1 MTSDLF
7 LHQPEPDR
15 IQKLTEEVSAY
26 TLRISPDHV
35 PSSSDHVPSSSDK
48 WVLASNLQKSIRRG
62 LTETAAGTAIKL
74 LSVDERYFWRRLL
87 VIAYE
92 DVGYGNIQLCFDL
105 LKSFR
110 REAMHR
116 QLGAERVA
124 AYFATALSNACKSRA
139 LCDGIAMLEFNV
151 QLGKFEQHCF
161 GLTDSQ
167 LIDVICDENESQMIR
182 VAALRHICGYHVYAN
197 GSYRT
202 ITPARPELMREV
214 CRQLDLTKMETAL
227 FLSGQSASESLNI
240 PLPLVA
246 TLTRGEKSEVRA
258 EQVYEGKNG
267 ILFAAFDRHTRAG
280 KRCFAQLV
288 RDVPQ
293 VRTFFDN
300 RPALNPV
307 DVLGVSVFI
316 VEGSLLN
323 RWVVF
328 PQSDILRLTFEH
340 NVLEHFGVTGEC
352 ASELLSLTCESL
364 TMLNQVRAEVLK

>member
-7 LHQPEPDR
+7 LPQVEPGH
-15 IQKLTEEVSAY
+15 IQKLTEEISAY
-26 TLRISPDHV
+26 SLKFSP
-35 PSSSDHVPSSSDK
+35 DHVPSSSDK

-62 LTETAAGTAIKL
+62 LTETAVGTAIKL
-74 LSVDERYFWRRLL
+74 LSVDGRYFWRRLL

-167 LIDVICDENESQMIR
+167 LVDAICDENESHMTR
-182 VAALRHICGYHVYAN
+182 VAALRQICGYQEYAN
-197 GSYRT
+197 GSYRS

-214 CRQLDLTKMETAL
+214 CCRLELTTMETTL

-246 TLTRGEKSEVRA
+246 TLARGEKSEVRS

-267 ILFAAFDRHTRAG
+267 TLFAAFDRHTRVG
-280 KRCFAQLV
+280 KRCFARLV
-288 RDVPQ
+288 HDVPQ
-293 VRTFFDN
+293 VCKFFDH
-300 RPALNPV
+300 RPALKPV

-323 RWVVF
+323 RWVEF
-328 PQSDILRLTFEH
+328 PQSGILNQTFEH
-340 NVLEHFGVTGEC
+340 KVLEHFGVTGGC
-352 ASELLSLTCESL
+352 VHELLSLTSDCL
-364 TMLNQVRAEVLK
+364 PMLNHIRAGSAE